1 MKFKKILLYNK
12 KVSKFLFKLRN
23 KKYVIDRSINKK
35 KILYSKHDKWLRSFL
50 KQDNVLYLVLHRNI
64 MIGYVRL
71 EKKQNYFDLSW
82 AVIKTKHN
90 QGIGTKSV
98 RFATKNKKLKYR
110 AIIKKNNFQSIRIAE
125 KIGFKKKYSRKNL
138 IHFFLN

>member
-1 MKFKKILLYNK
+1 M
-12 KVSKFLFKLRN
+12 FKLRN
-23 KKYVIDRSINKK
+23 KKYVVDNSINKQN
-35 KILYSKHDKWLRSFL
+35 ILYSKHDKWLRTFL
-50 KQDNVLYLVLHRNI
+50 KQDNILYLVLEGKI

-82 AVIKTKHN
+82 AVIKKKHN
-90 QGIGTKSV
+90 QGIGTKSL

-110 AIIKKNNFQSIRIAE
+110 AIIKKRNISSIRIAE
-125 KIGFKKKYSRKNL
+125 KVGFKRKYSKKNF

>member
-1 MKFKKILLYNK
+1 MKLKKILLYNK
-12 KVSKFLFKLRN
+12 KISKFLFKLRN
-23 KKYVIDRSINKK
+23 KKYVVDNSINKQN
-35 KILYSKHDKWLRSFL
+35 ILYSKHDKWLRTFL
-50 KQDNVLYLVLHRNI
+50 KQDNVLYLVLQGKI

-82 AVIKTKHN
+82 AVIKKKHN
-90 QGIGTKSV
+90 QGIGTKSL

-110 AIIKKNNFQSIRIAE
+110 AIIKKRNFSSIRIAE
-125 KIGFKKKYSRKNL
+125 KVGFKRKYSKKNF